1 MLDQMITVVVAATV
15 MAYSLYTIQGSTGN
29 HRLLI
34 TVPCVLYGIF
44 RYMYLVYMKKEG
56 GSPEEVLLRDRHIL
70 ATVLICVIAVI
81 AVLYLLPD

>member
-1 MLDQMITVVVAATV
+1 
-15 MAYSLYTIQGSTGN
+15 
-29 HRLLI
+29 
-34 TVPCVLYGIF
+34 
-44 RYMYLVYMKKEG
+44 MYLVYMKKEG